1 MWCSHLFYSTLFCS
15 LKKNEFVLTYSSG
28 YESEK
33 HGFGKCIFRTKP
45 NQIHTDMETRVVFTR
60 EEGKQRA
67 VILVLKFLLFQQGP
81 I

>member
-1 MWCSHLFYSTLFCS
+1 MCVCVCVVFSQGAEQSEET
-15 LKKNEFVLTYSSG
+15 VLLT
-28 YESEK
+28 
-33 HGFGKCIFRTKP
+33 
-45 NQIHTDMETRVVFTR
+45 VFTR